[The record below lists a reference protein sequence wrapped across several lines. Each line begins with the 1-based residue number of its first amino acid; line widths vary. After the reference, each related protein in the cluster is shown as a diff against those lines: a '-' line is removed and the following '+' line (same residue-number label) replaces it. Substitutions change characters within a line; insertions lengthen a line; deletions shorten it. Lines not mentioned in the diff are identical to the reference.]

1 MTGPNNVESRTKLS
15 PAGAISPPL
24 SINVPL
30 DNVNNSSLPAS
41 TEVPDPER
49 GEKGK
54 EQENQGAIQ
63 RMIAIVE
70 RFLAVT
76 WLMVRRPTNATD
88 VGERNDT
95 FDEHTKTTLTEVI
108 DHHVFQGLT
117 PRLPFPNYDCIT
129 RLKYRSQLSKKIAFS
144 KSTRSTLRQALQSQS
159 QHCAAR
165 RLNPMTALFMIVQN
179 DTMHILNLMDSTLT
193 GIGNSI
199 LDDSL
204 IQQNVDHWRKLLNRH
219 DAELRHME
227 GSLHTFAESLL
238 FIGNA
243 YLTDTVAEQEHNV
256 IETLLAQLDQRIVSL
271 RRRTESSDKSLL
283 TTMSLVES
291 KRGIAEAESVTKL
304 TELAFFF
311 IPLTFSA
318 SIFSMQVKELNA
330 SVTPISAFVILAV
343 CITLVSYAVRLA
355 VRSTW
360 RVRIWKR
367 MQAAIRED
375 AHLPPNATIPATSFI
390 LWVFRSIL
398 GYTPIAKLGDLLAV
412 SVLLIQLMDEM
423 DYYVMRFTRFVTRS
437 R

>member
-1 MTGPNNVESRTKLS
+1 MTSPNNVESRTVLS
-15 PAGAISPPL
+15 PAGAFSSPL

-30 DNVNNSSLPAS
+30 DSVNNSSLPAS

-54 EQENQGAIQ
+54 EQENQGAMQ
-63 RMIAIVE
+63 RLNAIVE
-70 RFLAVT
+70 RFLAGT
-76 WLMVRRPTNATD
+76 GLTARRPANVTD
-88 VGERNDT
+88 EGERNDT
-95 FDEHTKTTLTEVI
+95 FDEHTKTTLTEVV
-108 DHHVFQGLT
+108 DHHVFEGLT

-129 RLKYRSQLSKKIAFS
+129 GLEYRSQLSKNIGMA
-144 KSTRSTLRQALQSQS
+144 KSTRTTLRQALQPQS
-159 QHCAAR
+159 QRSAAR
-165 RLNPMTALFMIVQN
+165 QLKPMTAMFMIVQN
-179 DTMHILNLMDSTLT
+179 DTMHILNRMDSTLT

-227 GSLHTFAESLL
+227 KSLHTFAESLL

-243 YLTDTVAEQEHNV
+243 YLTGTVAEQEHTV
-256 IETLLAQLDQRIVSL
+256 TETLLAQLDQRIFSL
-271 RRRTESSDKSLL
+271 RRRTESSDRSLL

-304 TELAFFF
+304 TELAFLF

-343 CITLVSYAVRLA
+343 CITLVSYALRLA

-360 RVRIWKR
+360 RVRVWKR

-390 LWVFRSIL
+390 LWVFRSII
-398 GYTPIAKLGDLLAV
+398 GYTPIAKLGDPLAV
-412 SVLLIQLMDEM
+412 SVLLIQLMDSH
-423 DYYVMRFTRFVTRS
+423 VMRFARFVTQS